1 MTYVGLILR
10 ALYPFLVLE
19 PKEFPGMK
27 LYAMKDVKTG
37 SFGPVMMGQ
46 NDGHMSRTIG
56 ETFRGSNHTVERYP
70 GDFELYEVGEMY
82 EGTGEVSGSLRFV
95 CNVSVILEP
104 KVGA

>member
-10 ALYPFLVLE
+10 GLYPFLVLE
-19 PKEFPGMK
+19 PKELPGVK

-56 ETFRGSNHTVERYP
+56 ETFRGSGHTVERYP
-70 GDFELYEVGEMY
+70 GDFELFEIGEMV
-82 EGTGEVSGSLRFV
+82 EGTGEVTGCLRYV
-95 CNVSVILEP
+95 CSVSVILQP
-104 KVGA
+104 KDGA

>member
-19 PKEFPGMK
+19 PKELPGMK

-70 GDFELYEVGEMY
+70 GDFELYQIGEM
-82 EGTGEVSGSLRFV
+82 EEISGAVDGALRFV